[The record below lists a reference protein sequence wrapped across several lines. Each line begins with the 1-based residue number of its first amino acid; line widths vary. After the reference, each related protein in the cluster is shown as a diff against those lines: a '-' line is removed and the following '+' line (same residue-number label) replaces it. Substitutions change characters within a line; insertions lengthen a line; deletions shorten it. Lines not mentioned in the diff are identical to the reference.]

1 MDGIKGLS
9 DKLLASVREV
19 LKTNQ
24 HLPRNED
31 LLKIASIEEMNKH
44 QTEANYTGYHN
55 NTYSNVLHPK
65 HGIIGTHSPEG
76 GFHPSKPALGF
87 VKSKTIPNGTT
98 LDKET
103 KQITSPPL
111 LRTKPKINEKLVGN
125 QYRIDADKNGKIG
138 RPDFK
143 LLLGGRGKKKSPSM
157 VDEAGQPLQYSGS
170 VGPSSNT
177 RTHKRYT
184 ITLPRGRQLDDYHDD
199 DLHRLIRKQNP
210 HLEHH
215 EVSAIVDS
223 AGDEESK
230 QTVEHK
236 GKTYTHH
243 VVNHQEPRRLYDEV
257 NAVSPSMPVREEQID
272 EALSLGVLAAKHF
285 EHHLNATRGV
295 NFDLSDS
302 QMASHAK
309 KARDVIAKIE
319 HHFGSK
325 VAHDVA
331 AHSETAADYEEG
343 TMGGGN
349 SHPVFAKKYLG
360 GVEHKKYNDQIDKQ
374 DLKMHGDTGVTT
386 HHLP

>member
-44 QTEANYTGYHN
+44 QT
-55 NTYSNVLHPK
+55 
-65 HGIIGTHSPEG
+65 
-76 GFHPSKPALGF
+76 
-87 VKSKTIPNGTT
+87 
-98 LDKET
+98 D
-103 KQITSPPL
+103 
-111 LRTKPKINEKLVGN
+111 EKLVGN
-125 QYRIDADKNGKIG
+125 QHKIDANKNGKVDAH
-138 RPDFK
+138 DFK
-143 LLLGGRGKKKSPSM
+143 LLRGKKK
-157 VDEAGQPLQYSGS
+157 L
-170 VGPSSNT
+170 
-177 RTHKRYT
+177 
-184 ITLPRGRQLDDYHDD
+184 
-199 DLHRLIRKQNP
+199 
-210 HLEHH
+210 
-215 EVSAIVDS
+215 
-223 AGDEESK
+223 
-230 QTVEHK
+230 
-236 GKTYTHH
+236 
-243 VVNHQEPRRLYDEV
+243 
-257 NAVSPSMPVREEQID
+257 PSMPVREEQID

-285 EHHLNATRGV
+285 DHHLNATQGG

-309 KARDVIAKIE
+309 KADAVRAKIE

-343 TMGGGN
+343 TIGGGN

>member
-9 DKLLASVREV
+9 NKLLASVREV

-44 QTEANYTGYHN
+44 QT
-55 NTYSNVLHPK
+55 
-65 HGIIGTHSPEG
+65 
-76 GFHPSKPALGF
+76 
-87 VKSKTIPNGTT
+87 
-98 LDKET
+98 D
-103 KQITSPPL
+103 
-111 LRTKPKINEKLVGN
+111 EKLVGN
-125 QYRIDADKNGKIG
+125 QHRIDADENGKIN
-138 RPDFK
+138 RHDFK
-143 LLLGGRGKKKSPSM
+143 LLLGAKHPRGKKKPPSM
-157 VDEAGQPLQYSGS
+157 VDEAGQ
-170 VGPSSNT
+170 
-177 RTHKRYT
+177 H
-184 ITLPRGRQLDDYHDD
+184 
-199 DLHRLIRKQNP
+199 
-210 HLEHH
+210 
-215 EVSAIVDS
+215 
-223 AGDEESK
+223 
-230 QTVEHK
+230 
-236 GKTYTHH
+236 
-243 VVNHQEPRRLYDEV
+243 
-257 NAVSPSMPVREEQID
+257 

-285 EHHLNATRGV
+285 DHHLNATQGG

-309 KARDVIAKIE
+309 KADAVRAKIE

-343 TMGGGN
+343 TIGGGN

>member
-9 DKLLASVREV
+9 NKLLASVREV

-44 QTEANYTGYHN
+44 QIE
-55 NTYSNVLHPK
+55 
-65 HGIIGTHSPEG
+65 
-76 GFHPSKPALGF
+76 
-87 VKSKTIPNGTT
+87 
-98 LDKET
+98 
-103 KQITSPPL
+103 
-111 LRTKPKINEKLVGN
+111 EKLVGN
-125 QYRIDADKNGKIG
+125 QHRIDANKNGKID
-138 RPDFK
+138 RRDFK
-143 LLLGGRGKKKSPSM
+143 LLLGGRGKKKLPTKEPSM

-170 VGPSSNT
+170 VGPSADT
-177 RTHKRYT
+177 DTHKDYT
-184 ITLPRGRQLDDYHDD
+184 ITIPGHRELGDYHDE
-199 DLHRLIRKQNP
+199 DLHRKIRKENP

-215 EVSAIVDS
+215 EVSAIVNS

-243 VVNHQEPRRLYDEV
+243 VVNHQEPVRLYDEV
-257 NAVSPSMPVREEQID
+257 NAVREEQID

-285 EHHLNATRGV
+285 DHHLNATQGG

-309 KARDVIAKIE
+309 KADAVRAKIE

-343 TMGGGN
+343 TIGGGN